1 MFDKLEQYS
10 LTIFR
15 CWLYL
20 VALVAGVLMVRNEMG
35 HPLNRESLYALAMAA
50 IVPLLTRVKEIVWGD
65 KKISLSE
72 AQVKQI
78 VEERVRPVEDRIQP
92 VEEKAQASNEA
103 AVAATEIA
111 SAAKAAAEN
120 GIGKS
125 NLGEASVS
133 NTVIPGTE
141 EPEEM
146 NSPILPESV
155 GNDAKIF
162 SPNKAASIDPEDPQ
176 RGQWGGKS
184 VNNNRKLEAMI
195 SRVPNDE
202 DLHAVDLTVRSL
214 DPSNPLEGVVVF
226 HLHPTFSSRSRTVA
240 VRNGEAHLRLVAWG
254 AFTVGAE
261 ADNGKT
267 PLEINL
273 CNVPGASDVFYTR

>member
-20 VALVAGVLMVRNEMG
+20 IAIVAGVLMVRNEMG
-35 HPLNRESLYALAMAA
+35 HKLNQESLYALAMAA

-72 AQVKQI
+72 AQVKQL
-78 VEERVRPVEDRIQP
+78 VEERVKPVENRIQP

-103 AVAATEIA
+103 AAAATEIA
-111 SAAKAAAEN
+111 SAAKAAVEN

-125 NLGEASVS
+125 DLGEAGV
-133 NTVIPGTE
+133 NKTVIRGIE
-141 EPEEM
+141 ELEEM
-146 NSPILPESV
+146 NSLILPKSMGKGEE
-155 GNDAKIF
+155 IF
-162 SPNKAASIDPEDPQ
+162 SPNKALSIDPEDPQ

-184 VNNNRKLEAMI
+184 VNNNRKLEALI

-202 DLHAVDLTVRSL
+202 DLHAVDLTIRSL

-226 HLHPTFSSRSRTVA
+226 HLHPTFSNRSRTVT
-240 VRNGEAHLRLVAWG
+240 VRDGEAHLRLVAWG

-267 PLEINL
+267 RLEINL

>member
-20 VALVAGVLMVRNEMG
+20 VAVVAGVLMVRNEMG

-103 AVAATEIA
+103 ATAATEIA

-125 NLGEASVS
+125 DLGEPRGG
-133 NTVIPGTE
+133 NTIMLGIKEQET
-141 EPEEM
+141 M
-146 NSPILPESV
+146 NPLLPTVPIDL
-155 GNDAKIF
+155 
-162 SPNKAASIDPEDPQ
+162 EDPQ

-184 VNNNRKLEAMI
+184 VNNDRKLEATI

-214 DPSNPLEGVVVF
+214 DPSKHLEGEVVF

-267 PLEINL
+267 RLEINL
-273 CNVPGASDVFYTR
+273 CNVPGASDLFYTR